1 MSENSVE
8 KRPIPMFWGQG
19 EGERVRA
26 EAPWTQSGLTL
37 CLCKP
42 LPLVGAFSQGFK
54 MEIPA
59 ERSAQ
64 RGTGKD
70 SGYDQAA
77 IAEAVST
84 FPNRFAPSR
93 INDQR
98 WRSRFSI

>member
-19 EGERVRA
+19 EGERARA

-59 ERSAQ
+59 KTTSQVNA
-64 RGTGKD
+64 TSHD
-70 SGYDQAA
+70 
-77 IAEAVST
+77 EAFVSIIKKLG
-84 FPNRFAPSR
+84 RVSSR
-93 INDQR
+93 TSLHTR
-98 WRSRFSI
+98 ARKS

>member
-1 MSENSVE
+1 VSENSVE

-19 EGERVRA
+19 EGARARA

-59 ERSAQ
+59 DGVISTAVRTTCLLLA
-64 RGTGKD
+64 TD
-70 SGYDQAA
+70 A
-77 IAEAVST
+77 IKVNHAYLSLST
-84 FPNRFAPSR
+84 
-93 INDQR
+93 
-98 WRSRFSI
+98 